1 MFGFIKKNRKVI
13 INNEEVKANKK
24 IDDSVNMKKDY
35 IENIL
40 RTKKLPIVLLDPL
53 WHTAKEHIQSSQI
66 DKDEK
71 ELQELL
77 KEQARLN
84 TDYKEYTAIKQNF
97 LKQILAVSGKV
108 QETGNQD
115 AVDELNRLHQSTLGA
130 NNKLEEIEDRLGHMD
145 EEIEE
150 KNKQIIS
157 ELVAI
162 GYSYIESY
170 KEEIITL
177 DAEIEA
183 LREKMLRKTNE
194 KKEDEAKLKDIYHYL
209 HSIIGREHI
218 EVMDRLIG
226 GPVVLDKEVGEK
238 S

>member
-1 MFGFIKKNRKVI
+1 LFGFIKKNRKVI
-13 INNEEVKANKK
+13 INNEEVKASKK

-66 DKDEK
+66 NKDEK

-108 QETGNQD
+108 QETGDQD

-130 NNKLEEIEDRLGHMD
+130 NNKLEEIEDRLNHMD
-145 EEIEE
+145 EDIDD
-150 KNKQIIS
+150 KNKAIIS

-162 GYSYIESY
+162 GYGYIENY
-170 KEEIITL
+170 KEEILTL
-177 DAEIEA
+177 DAEVEA
-183 LREKMLRKTNE
+183 LRAEMLQKTNK
-194 KKEDEAKLKDIYHYL
+194 KKEDIAKLKDIYNYL

-218 EVMDRLIG
+218 EVMDKFIG
-226 GPVVLDKEVGEK
+226 GSIDLEKESGEK
-238 S
+238 